1 MRSESF
7 YIPFGDDAKRS
18 VARGRIYA
26 HLTKLPAERP
36 YVVLVSEKKPSR
48 SNEQNSLLWALYD
61 DALEIGGEKLAGFDK
76 RDLHEMCLGEWS
88 GWESILALNGRT
100 RLKPLK
106 RSSVLSKTD
115 FGSFVDFV
123 VRFFAGHGIVLKL
136 PDDPM

>member
-18 VARGRIYA
+18 AARGRIYS

-36 YVVLVSEKKPSR
+36 FVVLVTEKKPSR
-48 SNEQNSLLWALYD
+48 SNEQNALLWALYD

-76 RDLHEMCLGEWS
+76 RDLHEMCLGEWA
-88 GWESILALNGRT
+88 GWESLPALNGRF

-115 FGSFVDFV
+115 FASFVEFV
-123 VRFFAGHGIVLKL
+123 VRYFAEHGIVLRL
-136 PDDPM
+136 PGE